1 MKMQWTEVPDRGD
14 GIASRSVTL
23 DLSKLEPGRY
33 EISLSV
39 GTAEGLP
46 LLVKRELTVRR

>member
-1 MKMQWTEVPDRGD
+1 V
-14 GIASRSVTL
+14 AARSITL

-39 GTAEGLP
+39 SSSEGLP
-46 LLVKRELTVRR
+46 IVAKREVSLVR